1 MMLRFLSHSKQSAPA
16 GPDPVEA
23 SPADAMAMYSGDG
36 EVRGLSELYSPEPT
50 SQSHVR
56 DAADILLEMDKITD
70 EQYGRLR
77 RELMNRQGIDA
88 ATWLLR
94 EGLVEADDILCA
106 KAQLGGMEFRH
117 ITPQEVDKAAFEK
130 LDIGFIQTS
139 SIVPIA
145 VEDSELLVA
154 TSEPANIFAIED
166 VKRQTGME
174 VRVVVCAPDDIAA
187 VCESFKVEESG

>member
-16 GPDPVEA
+16 GPDPVET

-77 RELMNRQGIDA
+77 RELILRDVRIKAFGIEENRVA
-88 ATWLLR
+88 AEASEACFKGNPRSRRTLL
-94 EGLVEADDILCA
+94 
-106 KAQLGGMEFRH
+106 
-117 ITPQEVDKAAFEK
+117 EK
-130 LDIGFIQTS
+130 HCQSFLSHSRVYF
-139 SIVPIA
+139 
-145 VEDSELLVA
+145 
-154 TSEPANIFAIED
+154 PALHF
-166 VKRQTGME
+166 Q
-174 VRVVVCAPDDIAA
+174 
-187 VCESFKVEESG
+187 S